1 MHCGHQ
7 LKMLL
12 LAASLKTPDK
22 PASGLMEEPALPEQR
37 EGHAATIKSAEQ

>member
-7 LKMLL
+7 LKML

-22 PASGLMEEPALPEQR
+22 PASGLMEEPALSEQR